1 MVSFCS
7 PVLRTRERL
16 SKREREGVRKRQ
28 RGGVRKRE
36 RENECT
42 YFTGHCFKL
51 PPVGKIFGSLRNVR
65 IYEDKSLFL
74 SK

>member
-1 MVSFCS
+1 MQFC
-7 PVLRTRERL
+7 PENEREIEHERERG
-16 SKREREGVRKRQ
+16 SKKETERGSKKE
-28 RGGVRKRE
+28 RE